1 MKALKTILGF
11 LAFIIIAIVL
21 AQVVEADAGGVGLAM
36 AIAVYSKAC
45 EKNTGG
51 NARVFIAEAP
61 NVSSV
66 TVTAGE
72 VTAITMA
79 SGTAFYES
87 QAEIDTVI
95 RTEVAEGRRTNISYL
110 HRVEMQFGKP
120 SAALNTFRDSLAAAS
135 PCGMCAIV
143 QDGNGNCW
151 LVGYNET
158 DFANRGLFLVQDD
171 TNSGALPSDEDG
183 NVITVAIETTSG
195 FIDLPF
201 DATEKAA
208 IIGDTATYITY
219 V

>member
-11 LAFIIIAIVL
+11 LAFIVIVIVL
-21 AQVVEADAGGVGLAM
+21 AQVAEAEAGGVGLAM
-36 AIAVYSKAC
+36 AIATYTKAC

-61 NVSSV
+61 NVTAV

-79 SGTAFYES
+79 TGTFFEES

-95 RTEVAEGRRTNISYL
+95 RTEVAEGRRRNISYT
-110 HRVEMQFGKP
+110 HRVEMQFSKP
-120 SAALNTFRDSLAAAS
+120 SVDLSTFRDSLAAAS

-143 QDGNGNCW
+143 QDSNGTSW
-151 LVGYNET
+151 LVGWNET
-158 DFANRGLFLVQDD
+158 DTANRGLFLVQDD

-183 NVITVAIETTSG
+183 NVVTIAIETVSG
-195 FIDLPF
+195 YLDLPF
-201 DATEKAA
+201 DSTENAA
-208 IIGDTATYITY
+208 IIGDTATYINY